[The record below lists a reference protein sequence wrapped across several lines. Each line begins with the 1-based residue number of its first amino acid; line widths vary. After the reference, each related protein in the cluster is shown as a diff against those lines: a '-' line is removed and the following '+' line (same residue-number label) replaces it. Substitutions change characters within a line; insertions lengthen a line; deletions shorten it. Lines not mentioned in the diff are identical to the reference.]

1 MKDSNSLP
9 RLACPC
15 GATVPN
21 TSRYRGRFRRRHPS
35 LCQERV
41 QFTRQLAQ
49 GTRAVDYDDMTAR
62 GAMTTSQEGLVL

>member
-21 TSRYRGRFRRRHPS
+21 TSRYRGRFKRRHPA
-35 LCQERV
+35 LCTERL

-49 GTRAVDYDDMTAR
+49 GTRSVDYDDITAR
-62 GAMTTSQEGLVL
+62 GATTTSQEALAL